1 MRFLVADKAPGQSVH
16 HRGHCR
22 VCTSTDFLKFLSR
35 TRTEGF
41 VEIAFKTTGLRH
53 KVCLNVNEDVIV
65 AMVIA
70 I

>member
-35 TRTEGF
+35 TRTSLES
-41 VEIAFKTTGLRH
+41 IYQLR
-53 KVCLNVNEDVIV
+53 KL
-65 AMVIA
+65 
-70 I
+70 